1 MDTILQD
8 ILPVLPV
15 RLHAPL
21 RHLEHLRPEDIRL
34 RAGQPPGVYAAGHE
48 TPLAAA

>member
-8 ILPVLPV
+8 ILPVLPA

-34 RAGQPPGVYAAGHE
+34 VAVSKTVDLGRGA
-48 TPLAAA
+48 